1 MSLSL
6 MQSDPHVLLSS
17 KLTSERGDEPFTTKL
32 TPLTNKTK
40 VKEANRYRRLAKPLR
55 HYDTPQV
62 SWKIYVYELER
73 NYNFQKNYINE
84 ASSLLKSYLVAFRHQ
99 ANMQMT
105 LSFPPCTAA
114 AAMCTD
120 NSSGRPRSNPKY
132 FLDVIMFLVAA
143 TLWFL
148 APNWSSSLRSGRYD

>member
-1 MSLSL
+1 MREDEADYQQVTTIACR
-6 MQSDPHVLLSS
+6 QSDPHTGGYNQINSESSGKSFDLLSS
-17 KLTSERGDEPFTTKL
+17 KLTSERGDEPFTAKL

-73 NYNFQKNYINE
+73 DYNFQKNYINE
-84 ASSLLKSYLVAFRHQ
+84 ASSLLKRYLVAFRHQ

-105 LSFPPCTAA
+105 LSFPPCTAPA
-114 AAMCTD
+114 VMCTQ
-120 NSSGRPRSNPKY
+120 
-132 FLDVIMFLVAA
+132 LV
-143 TLWFL
+143 W
-148 APNWSSSLRSGRYD
+148 